1 MTAPGWCSCHFGL
14 TWIPFAP
21 QISQW
26 ICLPIQSCLLLY
38 SFWASLGHS
47 LTIWLIASSALLHI
61 LQLVCSCHLSMSP
74 LIRLVW
80 MACSWATHANPSV
93 SRFRIPFCNNC
104 PSILTPYFLSLSYKQ
119 ARQHF
124 SSQEIVLSS
133 FFCFWASIVL
143 SRISS
148 IKSISKDLETVS
160 KRSMDSFT

>member
-47 LTIWLIASSALLHI
+47 CTMGLIVSSALLSTLHI
-61 LQLVCSCHLSMSP
+61 VCSCELSIFP

-80 MACSWATHANPSV
+80 MACSWAAHIKLSV
-93 SRFRIPFCNNC
+93 SRLRVPFHNHCHLSWFHTSLVYHTNWPCN
-104 PSILTPYFLSLSYKQ
+104 I
-119 ARQHF
+119 F
-124 SSQEIVLSS
+124 SSQEIFLFS
-133 FFCFWASIVL
+133 FFCFLASIVV
-143 SRISS
+143 SWIGW
-148 IKSISKDLETVS
+148 IKSISKDLS
-160 KRSMDSFT
+160 AARKRSLGSLT